1 MSLEAERPGRG
12 VEGSLE
18 EREGLKEQHSLIY
31 WRPAG
36 AGNLKLRTQNSKLER
51 RLRLEYNVRMP
62 ADGGDRF
69 DELEQT
75 LGYRFRDRELLRRA
89 LRHGSSVA
97 AQENGSYQRLEF
109 LGDAV
114 LGHAAALLLFELFP
128 RDDQG
133 MLTRKRVHL
142 VRSERLAERAAL
154 LGLDGWVEVG
164 PSEERSRGRERSA
177 LLEDL
182 FEAVIGAIAL
192 DGGWEETFGFI
203 REQFAEDLETLDDRT
218 LALADP
224 KSSLQE
230 VAQARGLPLPQYR
243 QEVVSGPDH
252 RRLWAFTLVWDGEE
266 VARGEG
272 LSKREAQQQAARRAL
287 VRLGLVPED

>member
-1 MSLEAERPGRG
+1 
-12 VEGSLE
+12 
-18 EREGLKEQHSLIY
+18 
-31 WRPAG
+31 
-36 AGNLKLRTQNSKLER
+36 
-51 RLRLEYNVRMP
+51 MP

-69 DELEQT
+69 DDLEQT
-75 LGYRFRDRELLRRA
+75 LGYRFRDRELLHRA

-128 RDDQG
+128 GDDQG
-133 MLTRKRVHL
+133 VLTRKRVHL

-154 LGLDGWVEVG
+154 LALDGWVEVG

-192 DGGWEETFGFI
+192 DGGWEEAFGFI
-203 REQFAEDLETLDDRT
+203 RDQFAEDLETLDDRT

-243 QEVVSGPDH
+243 QETASGPDH
-252 RRLWAFTLVWDGEE
+252 RRQWAFTVVWDGEE

-287 VRLGLVPED
+287 VRLGLVPEE

>member
-1 MSLEAERPGRG
+1 M
-12 VEGSLE
+12 
-18 EREGLKEQHSLIY
+18 
-31 WRPAG
+31 
-36 AGNLKLRTQNSKLER
+36 
-51 RLRLEYNVRMP
+51 
-62 ADGGDRF
+62 ADSTHDRF
-69 DELEQT
+69 DDLELA
-75 LGYRFRDRELLRRA
+75 LGYSFRDRELLRRA
-89 LRHGSSVA
+89 LRHGSSSA
-97 AQENGSYQRLEF
+97 AQEDGSYQRLEF

-114 LGHAAALLLFELFP
+114 LGHAAALLVFQIFP
-128 RDDQG
+128 NDDQG
-133 MLTRKRVHL
+133 LLTRKRVHL

-192 DGGWEETFGFI
+192 DGGWDEAFAFINRQLEE
-203 REQFAEDLETLDDRT
+203 ELANLDERT

-230 VAQARGLPLPQYR
+230 AAQARGLPLPKYR
-243 QEVVSGPDH
+243 QEPGSGPDH
-252 RRLWAFTLVWDGEE
+252 HRLWVYTLVWDGQD

-272 LSKREAQQQAARRAL
+272 PSKREAQQQAARRAL
-287 VRLGLVPED
+287 VRLGFVPDE